1 MYILRGGGYLY
12 NTTLVNKV
20 ENVYLGENVDRR
32 IYSSRWYYKGQVAQY
47 RNGYNNPTQATS
59 RFVQR
64 DNVLTISSV
73 SLYYEFPQK
82 LISKARLSR
91 LRLTLLANDLYT
103 FSSIEIERG
112 TSYPYARTFTF
123 SVSATF

>member
-1 MYILRGGGYLY
+1 MYILRGGYKY

-20 ENVYLGENVDRR
+20 ENVYIGDNVDRR

-47 RNGYNNPTQATS
+47 RNGHDYPTQATS

-64 DNVLTISSV
+64 DNVLNISSV
-73 SLYYEFPQK
+73 SIYYEFPQK
-82 LISKARLSR
+82 LISKAKLSR

-112 TSYPYARTFTF
+112 TSYPYARTFSF